1 MICDHEKG
9 VPFAGTLFFLHDGR
23 SSVICSVEVNFPVGK
38 TIRKGPGTEQ
48 DRKGSGGSILLPC
61 MH

>member
-23 SSVICSVEVNFPVGK
+23 SSVICSVEVNFPVEKKQYGK
-38 TIRKGPGTEQ
+38 AMAQSRTVKVQ
-48 DRKGSGGSILLPC
+48 A
-61 MH
+61 